1 MKQAKYKKITETIV
15 HLLRRSDVLLFLF
28 CFALF
33 TLNSSLDLA
42 VSQYFYDQQLHVFGY
57 KNSAFNHFVYVFIQK
72 LPLILLIVLPVLA
85 IINYR
90 RYPHNNRRKWTYSF
104 LLLAL
109 LLGPGLLV
117 NTIIKD
123 NSIGRARPSQ
133 IIDFNGTQTFTPA
146 FVYSGQCKKNC
157 SFVSG
162 HAAMGF
168 YFIALAWVFASP
180 PAFYSGVFIGALTG
194 LVRIMQGGHFLSD
207 VIFAFWAVYLV
218 TVLLAKLFKLT
229 HPLVNVT
236 KAPSQPSFDLI
247 LIPR

>member
-1 MKQAKYKKITETIV
+1 MKQASYKAIIDTIV
-15 HLLRRSDVLLFLF
+15 RLLRRYDVLLFLF
-28 CFALF
+28 CVALF
-33 TLNSSLDLA
+33 TANSSLDIT

-57 KNSAFNHFVYVFIQK
+57 KNSAFNQFIYVFIQK
-72 LPLILLIVLPVLA
+72 LPLILLILLPILA

-90 RYPHNNRRKWTYSF
+90 RYSHNDRRKWTCSF

-180 PAFYSGVFIGALTG
+180 TAFYSGVFIGTLTG

-218 TVLLAKLFKLT
+218 TVLLAKLFNLA

-236 KAPSQPSFDLI
+236 KVPYKTSFDLI
-247 LIPR
+247 LMPR